1 METRP
6 SNTSESLLLMR
17 FDSGLESRL
26 CAVCHF
32 QPYEFMPCAHH
43 VDPGASGYPACPDSE
58 YPTPECLSEC
68 SDTSFNGGT
77 YAEDKKK
84 AKEAYSLAVSWAFLE
99 SWP

>member
-1 METRP
+1 
-6 SNTSESLLLMR
+6 
-17 FDSGLESRL
+17 
-26 CAVCHF
+26 
-32 QPYEFMPCAHH
+32 MPCAHH

-84 AKEAYSLAVSWAFLE
+84 ATEAYSLAVS
-99 SWP
+99 